1 MSTPAIRA
9 IRASAYP
16 CRCLWRLL
24 AVQMTITRPWR
35 RMTLHRSHMGFT
47 LGRTFNGPSLLCSLL
62 VAIGDPTSLEVVRG
76 DLDLDPV
83 AGEDAD
89 PVHTHLSG
97 AVGQHLMAVLQL
109 HFEHGVGERLYDN
122 ALQHDRIFLWLVQ
135 QDLLNTAW
143 GLARVARKTR
153 QPATGQPET
162 LSRYG

>member
-97 AVGQHLMAVLQL
+97 AVSHHLLAVLQHKL
-109 HFEHGVGERLYDN
+109 AHGVGDVSIEY
-122 ALQHDRIFLWLVQ
+122 
-135 QDLLNTAW
+135 LLPSDHN
-143 GLARVARKTR
+143 L
-153 QPATGQPET
+153 
-162 LSRYG
+162 